1 MSDTTHSEP
10 KAVSTATSIAV
21 FIILFLI
28 LAFFADTFVFI
39 LGTIGLVVT
48 FAFYGNDSH
57 HDDSH
62 H

>member
-10 KAVSTATSIAV
+10 KSVPTAISIAA
-21 FIILFLI
+21 FLI
-28 LAFFADTFVFI
+28 LFVILAVFADTFIFI

-48 FAFYGNDSH
+48 FAFFGNDSH
-57 HDDSH
+57 GDEH